1 MVKPVMYQTR
11 RTYDSLLSY
20 LETVVF
26 PSDLCYR
33 HKKKR
38 HILFSCMGLS
48 NFQWLITSNH
58 IEEKTKLSVY
68 MESKVWFYYYENTNA
83 TKKII
88 GYFIYHIWE
97 LIWKL
102 TILLLCENILFPCN
116 NMVLSVYRILF
127 ISHPRTTVRLSTI
140 KIRIFSKV
148 KQDRLK
154 MDLYV
159 ILAPCWTFIRKVAF
173 TFNKILL
180 RLKFFWTWPFQK
192 WMTNITRER
201 PDVVYIQGH

>member
-1 MVKPVMYQTR
+1 MVFIARRVRCMLPPCNFRIFMSYDKLSKKVRFKLAPNAMVKPVMYQTR

-26 PSDLCYR
+26 PSDLCYG

-116 NMVLSVYRILF
+116 NMVLSVYKILF
-127 ISHPRTTVRLSTI
+127 ISHPRTTVRPST
-140 KIRIFSKV
+140 SK
-148 KQDRLK
+148 
-154 MDLYV
+154 
-159 ILAPCWTFIRKVAF
+159 
-173 TFNKILL
+173 
-180 RLKFFWTWPFQK
+180 
-192 WMTNITRER
+192 
-201 PDVVYIQGH
+201 